1 MSESALCEARAPRV
15 RALVFPCGS
24 ENGGEIH
31 DALRHSLH
39 VEVMGASSTED
50 HGRFRFARY
59 FGELPRIGEAGFD
72 DAFAGLLRG
81 QGVEMV
87 FATHDTVAEYLASRM
102 QAMGAHLVNGDP
114 ETAAVARR
122 KSRTYRLFADR
133 DWAPRVFDGPEAV
146 AEWPAVVKP
155 DRGQGGQGVAVVRDS
170 WEARLA
176 LAALE
181 EPVLMEHLPGAEVTV
196 DCFTDRH
203 RRLVWA
209 GPRTRE
215 RVRAGIAMR
224 SAVLEAD
231 EVITGIAEAIN
242 ARLVMRGPWFFQL
255 RQDREAR
262 WKLLEVACRVAGSM
276 VAQRARG
283 VNLPLMAV
291 HDFMGRDLVP
301 LPSAHVRLVDRRIAT
316 RARLDWAFDEV
327 FVDLDDTLV
336 LDGRA
341 VPGVVA
347 FLYQC
352 AGEGKRL
359 HLVTRHAGDPEEAL
373 RRARIAPGLFDRIH
387 HLRAE
392 EPKAGVIGGRA
403 IFVDNHFPERA
414 AVAAARGIPVLDVDA
429 VEFLLH

>member
-1 MSESALCEARAPRV
+1 MGARIK
-15 RALVFPCGS
+15 ALVFPCGT

-39 VEVMGASSTED
+39 VDMIGASSLED
-50 HGRFRFARY
+50 HGRFRFPRY
-59 FGELPRIGEAGFD
+59 FGGLPRIGEAGFD
-72 DAFAGLLRG
+72 EAFSALLRRE
-81 QGVEMV
+81 GVGMV
-87 FATHDTVAEYLASRM
+87 FATHDTVAEYLAPRV
-102 QAMGAHLVNGDP
+102 QGMGTHLVNGDP
-114 ETAAVARR
+114 ETASVTRR
-122 KSRTYRLFADR
+122 KSRTYRLFADCG
-133 DWAPRVFDGPEAV
+133 WAPRVFDTPEAV
-146 AEWPAVVKP
+146 TDWPAVVKP
-155 DRGQGGQGVAVVRDS
+155 DRGQGGQGVAVARDI

-176 LAALE
+176 MAALE
-181 EPVLMEHLPGAEVTV
+181 EPVVMEHLPGAEVTV

-224 SAVLEAD
+224 SEAVEPDEA
-231 EVITGIAEAIN
+231 ITGIAERIN

-255 RQDREAR
+255 RQDRDGR
-262 WKLLEVACRVAGSM
+262 WKLLEVACRVAGTM

-291 HDFMGRDLVP
+291 HDFMGRDVVP
-301 LPSAHVRLVDRRIAT
+301 LPSPHVRLVERRIAT

-336 LDGRA
+336 ADGRA

-373 RRARIAPGLFDRIH
+373 RRARIAPGLFDAIH
-387 HLRAE
+387 HLRAG
-392 EPKAGVIGGRA
+392 EPKAGVIGERA

-429 VEFLLH
+429 VEFLLR